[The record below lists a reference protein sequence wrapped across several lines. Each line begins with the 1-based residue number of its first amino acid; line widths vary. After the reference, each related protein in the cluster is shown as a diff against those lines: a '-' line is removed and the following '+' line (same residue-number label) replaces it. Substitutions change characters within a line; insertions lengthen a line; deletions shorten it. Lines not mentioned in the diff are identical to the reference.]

1 MTVHCEVPRL
11 GCRRESQSVLVRGV
25 SCVLRIP
32 SLKKFVSCAHL
43 TLVINR
49 YVQQIPIACNIF
61 VVLPSKPRWRIEER
75 LRCCSAARLSICIPA
90 TARQRVDMT
99 YA

>member
-11 GCRRESQSVLVRGV
+11 GCQRESQSVLVRGV

-49 YVQQIPIACNIF
+49 YVQQITIACNIF
-61 VVLPSKPRWRIEER
+61 VPYRVNLGGGLKRDYVV
-75 LRCCSAARLSICIPA
+75 AQ
-90 TARQRVDMT
+90 QRD
-99 YA
+99 